1 MKKYNVN
8 FYIIMYLIG
17 YSFYFHQVYTQI
29 LYSKLGLQFIIP
41 FLLGY
46 LLLPIFFI
54 YISKKINYK
63 LNYKLNF
70 MYKILTIIYL
80 AINSLI
86 VINYVSV
93 MIHNY
98 YYQATNSLVVC
109 FFLLLPL
116 LYVVIKGS
124 DIYYSLIFFV
134 LIIFTGFKLLYG
146 LNPNTSDFYPFYNI
160 LNMKNYLSII
170 LLSIPILIEPI
181 ILLSNNRI
189 DSKVNLKVIIPFS
202 LIISFISIYSLLRE
216 ISEFGVL
223 LEILSFPYYESC
235 KLITFDSNFDN
246 IDYYYIFSLATS
258 IFSRIPLFFFTIKD
272 TFLLKTKHIFI
283 IFAFFF
289 LCLYLLVRKLSF
301 YTQTIIPIL
310 YVSSVVLIIMFI
322 MTFFLK
328 ENKNAKG

>member
-8 FYIIMYLIG
+8 HYVIMYLIG
-17 YSFYFHQVYTQI
+17 YSFYFHQIYTQI
-29 LYSKLGLQFIIP
+29 LYSKLKLQFAIP

-46 LLLPIFFI
+46 LLLPLFLVFI
-54 YISKKINYK
+54 CKKINHK
-63 LNYKLNF
+63 FNYKLNF
-70 MYKILTIIYL
+70 MYKMLTIIYL
-80 AINSLI
+80 AISSLI

-124 DIYYSLIFFV
+124 NIYYSLIFFV
-134 LIIFTGFKLLYG
+134 FIIFIGFKLLYG
-146 LNPNTSDFYPFYNI
+146 LNPNTNDLYPFYNI
-160 LNMKNYLSII
+160 LNIDNYFIVI
-170 LLSIPILIEPI
+170 LLSIPLLIEPI
-181 ILLSNNRI
+181 ILLSNNLI
-189 DSKVNLKVIIPFS
+189 DSKINLKVIIPFTI
-202 LIISFISIYSLLRE
+202 IISFISIYSLLRE
-216 ISEFGVL
+216 ISEFGLL

-258 IFSRIPLFFFTIKD
+258 IFSRIPIFFFTIKD
-272 TFLLKTKHIFI
+272 TFLLKTKHIII
-283 IFAFFF
+283 IFILFFI
-289 LCLYLLVRKLSF
+289 CLYLLVRKLAF

-310 YVSSVVLIIMFI
+310 CVSSFILIIMFI

-328 ENKNAKG
+328 ENKNVKG